1 MNSPLFV
8 TCNSDPK
15 TMAAALL
22 STVNRPVTFT
32 GVSNPVKFTSNVLN
46 VSTGDATVR
55 SCISMLPGKLRSVEA
70 PIATAFHPGLFTKTW
85 SPAIGSR
92 PIDQNGSSQLP
103 LVDFVQ
109 ILIGCATDPVVATVR
124 TTTRNHRLYTLTKP
138 LV

>member
-1 MNSPLFV
+1 MLAWPPTNSPPASL
-8 TCNSDPK
+8 NSPSFRIRPLL
-15 TMAAALL
+15 MALEPPSWL
-22 STVNRPVTFT
+22 KR
-32 GVSNPVKFTSNVLN
+32 LRE
-46 VSTGDATVR
+46 STGDATVR

-70 PIATAFHPGLFTKTW
+70 PIATAFQPGLFTKTR

-109 ILIGCATDPVVATVR
+109 ILTGCATDPIVATLR

-138 LV
+138 PLLAFDS